1 MLFSDDY
8 RVPLNEAQSSLR
20 EKGSRFLSFV
30 YPVES
35 EIEVKERLDNL
46 RKLYPDA
53 SHHCYAYVIGIG
65 SEAQRA
71 NDDGEPANSAGRP
84 ILRAI
89 LSAQITNVLVVVVRY
104 FGGTLLGIPGLI
116 QAYGT
121 SAKVALDLAGF
132 KLKLREIE
140 FRVSVDFANE
150 QELHKIASK
159 YNAKIVESLY
169 TDSGLTARIRVK
181 NSMASAFE
189 TGISQH
195 YQLTLIS
202 PN

>member
-8 RVPLNEAQSSLR
+8 RVPLNEAQTSMR

-35 EIEVKERLDNL
+35 EIHVKERLDNL

-65 SEAQRA
+65 SEAHRA

-89 LSAQITNVLVVVVRY
+89 ISAQITNVLVVVVRY

-116 QAYGT
+116 QAYGG
-121 SAKVALDLAGF
+121 SAKEALDLAGYQ
-132 KLKLREIE
+132 LKIREIE
-140 FRVSVDFANE
+140 FKVSVEFANE

-169 TDSGLTARIRVK
+169 SDSGLIARIRVK
-181 NSMASAFE
+181 NSLANAFE
-189 TGISQH
+189 SGISQH

-202 PN
+202 SN